1 MSRSLGWT
9 GSQLDLDENDVAEVL
24 TELYG
29 EELELDAVPWT
40 FQLASRGETRCT
52 STSDLHY
59 ALRAH
64 HMCHF
69 LPQATMRTLATT
81 NVSSRGC
88 VDRELLRD
96 LMEELNGGYTVL
108 AAQVNAVLDE
118 AEALAAC
125 GSGSGRASLVRAI
138 SAWYL
143 NVLRTESPWATTF
156 RACYGRWVPEKGY
169 HWEVFA
175 RFRVSL
181 TEAEEAFHEDVWQ
194 AVWGLIQSAIL
205 LLALVFPIMFFAWL
219 VVLGAEHGDD
229 RCPKDLDGLMTW
241 FGMLGLALIV
251 VGFVDGR
258 LAQEDVVK
266 ARNDAKIWCEVAV
279 RRDISAPKASRR
291 LGLFCDGFTCQHCQ
305 VNEGFGEL
313 LKPQEDIEPGQ
324 AASNVHILWPTH
336 VEVVPL
342 TEDIGFRPI
351 SVAFGLSLCDCMA
364 GQVVGYPL
372 HFIKLNEQ
380 YGPSDFA
387 DQHAHTN
394 QASITANSH
403 CDISKFLRRLLRE
416 QADLNRDG
424 LETQGIFHHFDD
436 VHPHKAVA
444 IIIGP
449 DGSPYARAPYLF
461 RFVFPN
467 TYPLKPPSATF
478 CTGDGRVRFNPN
490 LYTNGKV
497 CLSILGTWAG
507 PSWTSLST
515 FRSVLLSI
523 QSLLSLNPLQNEP
536 GHEHETGRDCDLYS
550 AMLRYESLAV
560 AALQL
565 TKPLASCFEPMRE
578 LLGAIFLCNF
588 HAYKH
593 SLGEFAACEGCLDR
607 CPVYGFISKYNPSWV
622 RQQLEELQAEL
633 LLRPE
638 AVAVAEELRKQA
650 LPSCSEEVACARSS
664 DETGQSAGSDEGVPE
679 GARTHV
685 ARGVW
690 RMAGP
695 SVYQFLRRLCLVMV
709 LILAALGFGIAV
721 AFLLGAVASRA
732 HGQAA
737 SQQNFRD
744 QIGPGLPRNHE
755 LYRQLNQKH
764 AGALNDAF
772 FHYQKRLFEAEGD
785 FDRAMSPDFETSTP
799 PPDANSSWPD
809 MTC

>member
-1 MSRSLGWT
+1 MS
-9 GSQLDLDENDVAEVL
+9 
-24 TELYG
+24 
-29 EELELDAVPWT
+29 
-40 FQLASRGETRCT
+40 
-52 STSDLHY
+52 
-59 ALRAH
+59 
-64 HMCHF
+64 
-69 LPQATMRTLATT
+69 
-81 NVSSRGC
+81 
-88 VDRELLRD
+88 
-96 LMEELNGGYTVL
+96 
-108 AAQVNAVLDE
+108 
-118 AEALAAC
+118 
-125 GSGSGRASLVRAI
+125 
-138 SAWYL
+138 
-143 NVLRTESPWATTF
+143 
-156 RACYGRWVPEKGY
+156 
-169 HWEVFA
+169 
-175 RFRVSL
+175 
-181 TEAEEAFHEDVWQ
+181 HE
-194 AVWGLIQSAIL
+194 
-205 LLALVFPIMFFAWL
+205 F
-219 VVLGAEHGDD
+219 
-229 RCPKDLDGLMTW
+229 
-241 FGMLGLALIV
+241 
-251 VGFVDGR
+251 
-258 LAQEDVVK
+258 
-266 ARNDAKIWCEVAV
+266 N
-279 RRDISAPKASRR
+279 
-291 LGLFCDGFTCQHCQ
+291 
-305 VNEGFGEL
+305 GEL
-313 LKPQEDIEPGQ
+313 
-324 AASNVHILWPTH
+324 S
-336 VEVVPL
+336 VVA
-342 TEDIGFRPI
+342 T
-351 SVAFGLSLCDCMA
+351 
-364 GQVVGYPL
+364 
-372 HFIKLNEQ
+372 
-380 YGPSDFA
+380 
-387 DQHAHTN
+387 
-394 QASITANSH
+394 
-403 CDISKFLRRLLRE
+403 RRLLRE

-424 LETQGIFHHFDD
+424 LEMQGIFHHFDD

-467 TYPLKPPSATF
+467 TYPLKPPCATF

-565 TKPLASCFEPMRE
+565 TKPLDSCFEPVRE

-588 HAYKH
+588 HAYTH

-607 CPVYGFISKYNPSWV
+607 CPVYGFISKYSASCV

-650 LPSCSEEVACARSS
+650 LPSCTEEVAFGRSS
-664 DETGQSAGSDEGVPE
+664 DGTGQSAGSHEGVPE
-679 GARTHV
+679 GTRIHV

-695 SVYQFLRRLCLVMV
+695 SVYQFLRRICLVMV

-721 AFLLGAVASRA
+721 AFLLGAVTSRA
-732 HGQAA
+732 HGQGA

-744 QIGPGLPRNHE
+744 KIGPGLPRNHE

-809 MTC
+809 MNALPEHNKLRKVVERLSRRIELPSQRRDLSRRVQATMKTLMALMTHLPDLLWTPTCRHKHAGGVPRDTSTSLTRYPQALDPTWLGWKRSIRRTPPCTIGLQDKKLHGGRNASDKYLRH

>member
-1 MSRSLGWT
+1 MMPRSGAKWLF
-9 GSQLDLDENDVAEVL
+9 
-24 TELYG
+24 
-29 EELELDAVPWT
+29 AVI
-40 FQLASRGETRCT
+40 F
-52 STSDLHY
+52 LH
-59 ALRAH
+59 
-64 HMCHF
+64 
-69 LPQATMRTLATT
+69 P
-81 NVSSRGC
+81 
-88 VDRELLRD
+88 
-96 LMEELNGGYTVL
+96 
-108 AAQVNAVLDE
+108 
-118 AEALAAC
+118 
-125 GSGSGRASLVRAI
+125 
-138 SAWYL
+138 
-143 NVLRTESPWATTF
+143 
-156 RACYGRWVPEKGY
+156 
-169 HWEVFA
+169 
-175 RFRVSL
+175 
-181 TEAEEAFHEDVWQ
+181 
-194 AVWGLIQSAIL
+194 
-205 LLALVFPIMFFAWL
+205 
-219 VVLGAEHGDD
+219 
-229 RCPKDLDGLMTW
+229 
-241 FGMLGLALIV
+241 
-251 VGFVDGR
+251 
-258 LAQEDVVK
+258 
-266 ARNDAKIWCEVAV
+266 
-279 RRDISAPKASRR
+279 RR

-342 TEDIGFRPI
+342 TEDIGGWLPASFHQKLASEAVRGWCWH
-351 SVAFGLSLCDCMA
+351 SVSTSTEVKM
-364 GQVVGYPL
+364 P
-372 HFIKLNEQ
+372 
-380 YGPSDFA
+380 P
-387 DQHAHTN
+387 T
-394 QASITANSH
+394 
-403 CDISKFLRRLLRE
+403 LRRLLRE

>member
-1 MSRSLGWT
+1 MLLAAMWSLHIRRLAQARRQTSLICALEPGSASNLPAKLPKAATVPRLRVRVAMSTGEKSWQAGPQRLRARDRWNVEDLRICDIMSRSLGWT
-9 GSQLDLDENDVAEVL
+9 GSQLDLDENDVAEIL

-29 EELELDAVPWT
+29 APAQEPYSARADVALI
-40 FQLASRGETRCT
+40 G
-52 STSDLHY
+52 DLHY

-169 HWEVFA
+169 HWEVFV

-266 ARNDAKIWCEVAV
+266 TSYIGLALSLVLLVLPWVGAFWTFHLDSTDQQTCGLTVCLVSELILGFAFLWHLAVYQEYEMTLQQGHSLEQRPSTFGNRQEIAYASSSARKCSINNSALQPETHPLYLQGPLKPGKDAKILCELAV
-279 RRDISAPKASRR
+279 RCDIPAPKASDLAGSRVR
-291 LGLFCDGFTCQHCQ
+291 LGLFCHGFTCQHCQ

-342 TEDIGFRPI
+342 TEDIGGWLP
-351 SVAFGLSLCDCMA
+351 
-364 GQVVGYPL
+364 
-372 HFIKLNEQ
+372 
-380 YGPSDFA
+380 
-387 DQHAHTN
+387 
-394 QASITANSH
+394 AS
-403 CDISKFLRRLLRE
+403 
-416 QADLNRDG
+416 
-424 LETQGIFHHFDD
+424 FHQ
-436 VHPHKAVA
+436 K
-444 IIIGP
+444 
-449 DGSPYARAPYLF
+449 
-461 RFVFPN
+461 
-467 TYPLKPPSATF
+467 
-478 CTGDGRVRFNPN
+478 
-490 LYTNGKV
+490 
-497 CLSILGTWAG
+497 
-507 PSWTSLST
+507 
-515 FRSVLLSI
+515 
-523 QSLLSLNPLQNEP
+523 
-536 GHEHETGRDCDLYS
+536 
-550 AMLRYESLAV
+550 
-560 AALQL
+560 
-565 TKPLASCFEPMRE
+565 LAS
-578 LLGAIFLCNF
+578 
-588 HAYKH
+588 
-593 SLGEFAACEGCLDR
+593 
-607 CPVYGFISKYNPSWV
+607 
-622 RQQLEELQAEL
+622 
-633 LLRPE
+633 E
-638 AVAVAEELRKQA
+638 AV
-650 LPSCSEEVACARSS
+650 
-664 DETGQSAGSDEGVPE
+664 
-679 GARTHV
+679 
-685 ARGVW
+685 RGW
-690 RMAGP
+690 
-695 SVYQFLRRLCLVMV
+695 
-709 LILAALGFGIAV
+709 
-721 AFLLGAVASRA
+721 
-732 HGQAA
+732 
-737 SQQNFRD
+737 QNFRD
-744 QIGPGLPRNHE
+744 KIGPGLPRNHE

-809 MTC
+809 MNALPEHNKLRKVVERLSRRIELPSQRRDLSRRVQATMKTLMALMTHLPDLLWTPTCRHKHAGGVPRDTSTSLTRYPQALDPTWLGWKRSIRRTPPCTIGLQDKKLHGGRNASDKYLRH